1 MITYPLILVNK
12 KLYMKEVS
20 QYWDISFWM
29 LCHSI
34 FNVLQTYTKKE
45 KVVITTTNLQ
55 LLTLK
60 SNTMKKHIVKL
71 DFSEYICKQYD
82 IINCFLTIM

>member
-1 MITYPLILVNK
+1 MGYLLLDVIS
-12 KLYMKEVS
+12 LYI
-20 QYWDISFWM
+20 QYFTN
-29 LCHSI
+29 L
-34 FNVLQTYTKKE
+34 YKKE

-71 DFSEYICKQYD
+71 GFSKYICKQYD
-82 IINCFLTIM
+82 VINCFLTIM